1 MGKTFKE
8 ASKLAYFSSFDI
20 SDNYRYDYSR
30 QQPLNFKDES
40 GLLLIGIEYKQTSI
54 LINPI
59 NYVIQNNDVGV
70 VVAFDMEN
78 ARKLTE
84 YSEKSN
90 EHSTFTK
97 NMNYFKKSNI
107 DERERLLTKMA
118 EHSESLMKDWAVKK
132 EKYYT
137 KTQNV
142 PTGVRFENIEI
153 PLIFNLFQKESP
165 KGVFENHI
173 IIKGTL
179 DRFERIAIVL
189 RAYSE
194 RPILLFSEEEPNP
207 GEWMKLQDSLR
218 NIYYVHG
225 STKKVNHIMQI
236 DPKKAF
242 KILILSSARNN
253 FLMDSE
259 SIIFT
264 RIISD
269 LFGLTNFLTEVMEE
283 NNMRYMSLNPKW
295 DNNNF
300 FFWPFF
306 VRGSIHFSS
315 LSMSIIAKSINNK
328 KWFTFV
334 RDLTNPLYSNYT
346 SKQES
351 LEQNSRI
358 NTICV
363 NEQIAKE
370 FECYGQLQYFL
381 MDNNPTVIAIGLLK
395 AAHTEEFNERSS
407 ALRKMETISP
417 DLKNKTFKFQLQ
429 KLVENFYGSQFVMTN
444 PSALMPL
451 RDGDKILVIGN
462 IQKINRDGFYKKIVG
477 SSFKLPTPTK
487 SPVNGKGSNAN
498 LFNFEELDLKPAKE
512 YQKKSIGLIKEK
524 IAETIEKFNKLAKS
538 IIA

>member
-8 ASKLAYFSSFDI
+8 ASKLAYFSGFDI

-30 QQPLNFKDES
+30 QQPQNFKEDS

-59 NYVIQNNDVGV
+59 NYIIQKNDVGV
-70 VVAFDMEN
+70 VVAFDIEN
-78 ARKLTE
+78 AKKLME

-90 EHSTFTK
+90 EHSIFIK

-107 DERERLLTKMA
+107 DQRERLLTKMA
-118 EHSESLMKDWAVKK
+118 EHSESLMRDWAVKK
-132 EKYYT
+132 EKYYI

-165 KGVFENHI
+165 KGVFANHI

-179 DRFERIAIVL
+179 DRFERIAMVL

-218 NIYYVHG
+218 NIYYVYG
-225 STKKVNHIMQI
+225 STKKVSHIMQV

-346 SKQES
+346 SRQES

-358 NTICV
+358 NTIYV
-363 NEQIAKE
+363 NQQIAKE

-381 MDNNPTVIAIGLLK
+381 MDNNPTVIAIGLVK
-395 AAHTEEFNERSS
+395 AAHTDEFNDRSS
-407 ALRKMETISP
+407 TLRKMETISP
-417 DLKNKTFKFQLQ
+417 QLKKGTFKFQL
-429 KLVENFYGSQFVMTN
+429 KKIVENFYGSQFVMTN

-451 RDGDKILVIGN
+451 RDGDRILVIGN

-487 SPVNGKGSNAN
+487 SPVNAKGSNAN
-498 LFNFEELDLKPAKE
+498 LFNFEELDLKPVKE

-524 IAETIEKFNKLAKS
+524 IAETIGKFNKLAKT